1 MKMNRK
7 RFLMYAACAAVLFTS
22 VTSVCF
28 AEKPYW
34 WNSPHKDDEDNMYER
49 GSSENCASEQEALE
63 QAEDGARQ
71 LLMNRVGIIPA
82 LKEAGLSPSPEYALV
97 DCTEADTATQKTGK
111 KWAAWV
117 LLKYPQQEKE
127 KLLTRWDASVSS
139 INELKKTENQIPH
152 QFNLSLTTD
161 RETTQ
166 YKTGEQVVFNVYTDR
181 DVYLVL
187 LDHQSDGT

>member
-1 MKMNRK
+1 MQ
-7 RFLMYAACAAVLFTS
+7 AACAAVLFTGVS
-22 VTSVCF
+22 SVCF

-34 WNSPHKDDEDNMYER
+34 WNNPHKDDEDNLYER
-49 GSSENCASEQEALE
+49 GSAENCTTEQEALE
-63 QAEDGARQ
+63 QAENGARR
-71 LLMNRVGIIPA
+71 LLMNRVGIVPA
-82 LKEAGLSPSPEYALV
+82 LKAAGLSPSPEYALV
-97 DCTEADTATQKTGK
+97 NCTEADTATERTGK
-111 KWAAWV
+111 KWTAWV
-117 LLKYPQQEKE
+117 LLKYPQEEKE
-127 KLLTRWDASVSS
+127 KLLTRWNASVSS